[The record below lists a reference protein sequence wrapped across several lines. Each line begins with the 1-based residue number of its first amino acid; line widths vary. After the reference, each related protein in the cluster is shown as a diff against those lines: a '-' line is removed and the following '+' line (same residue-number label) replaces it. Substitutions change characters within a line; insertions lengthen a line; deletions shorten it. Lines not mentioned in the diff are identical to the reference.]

1 MRMNLKTGL
10 FTILLSLLSV
20 SVTIAQTKDTTEI
33 HEISGVDIV
42 ANRINRLAIN
52 PLSAK
57 NLPSVNN
64 SIEALIKT
72 LPGVN
77 SNNELSSQ
85 YSVRGG
91 NFDENLVYVND
102 VEIFRPFLIRSG
114 EQEGLSFINPDL
126 VSTVQFSAGGFDAKY
141 GDKMASVLDIR
152 YKRPNTFAGSVSLDL
167 LGASAHLEGASKNQK
182 WKGLIGVRQKS
193 NQYLLGT
200 LETKGDYRPSF
211 TDVQAYV
218 FHTLNPRWELDFLGN
233 ISLNKYQLIPSSRH
247 TRFGTVSNP
256 MGLYIYFE
264 GQEID
269 RFNSVF
275 GAFSATYR
283 PHVNLQHRL
292 TISGFQSVE
301 REFFDILGAY
311 ILSETSADPG
321 SDEFGDPRTL
331 MGVGTYLNH
340 ARNELNA
347 IIYNLSYQG
356 RFLTSKMYWL
366 WGAKFQREDILDH
379 LNEWKMV
386 DSMGYTLP
394 NPQTLPEN
402 FGFPNPSRPPLLQN
416 VFKSEHHLISNRY
429 QAFLQNN
436 MEVSSEL
443 ALVMGVRVAYW
454 DFNKEFLVSP
464 RASLTYAPTNLTDW
478 TFRFATGVYYQPPFY
493 RELRDL
499 DGNLNPQIK
508 SQRSIHFVG
517 GADYYLKLWG
527 RPFKLTSEAYYK
539 ALSNL
544 IPYEIDNVRVRYLAK
559 NIGKGYATGVDFRL
573 AGEVVKGAESWA
585 SLSIMSTK
593 ESIDGGPYVPRP
605 TDQRLNFNLFFQ
617 DYLRMNSNFKA
628 HLNLVFGT
636 GLPYGSPYA
645 LKHLETLQRRGEFR
659 LPAYRR
665 VDLGLSYHVK
675 AFRLGE
681 LWLSA
686 EIFNLFD
693 MNNTI
698 SYLWISDF
706 NNQQY
711 AVANYLTSRR
721 LNFKISA
728 NF

>member
-1 MRMNLKTGL
+1 MNLKNCL
-10 FTILLSLLSV
+10 FTAFLSLLGFLSV
-20 SVTIAQTKDTTEI
+20 VAQTKDTTVV
-33 HEISGVDIV
+33 HEISEVEIR
-42 ANRINRLAIN
+42 APRISNRMVINAI
-52 PLSAK
+52 SVK
-57 NLPSVNN
+57 DLPSANN

-72 LPGVN
+72 FPGVN

-91 NFDENLVYVND
+91 NYDENLVYVND

-141 GDKMASVLDIR
+141 GDKMSSVLDIR
-152 YKRPNTFAGSVSLDL
+152 YKRPNIFAGSVSLDL

-182 WKGLIGVRQKS
+182 WKGLLGVRQKS

-200 LETKGDYRPSF
+200 LETQGDYRPSF

-218 FHTLNPRWELDFLGN
+218 LHTLNSRWDLDFLGN
-233 ISLNKYQLIPSSRH
+233 ISLNKYELIPSSRY
-247 TRFGTVSNP
+247 TTFGGQSNT
-256 MGLYIYFE
+256 MGFYVGFV
-264 GQEID
+264 GREID

-301 REFFDILGAY
+301 REFFDIYGEYQLGKV
-311 ILSETSADPG
+311 ETSRD
-321 SDEFGDPRTL
+321 SDEFGKIRELT
-331 MGVGTYLNH
+331 GYGSFLNH
-340 ARNELNA
+340 ARNELDA
-347 IIYNLSYQG
+347 IIYNFNYQG
-356 RFLTSKMYWL
+356 QYSTSKMYWL
-366 WGAKFQREDILDH
+366 WGIKFQREDILDH

-386 DSMGYTLP
+386 DSAGYILP
-394 NPQTLPEN
+394 NPHVSPESL
-402 FGFPNPSRPPLLQN
+402 GFPNLSHPPLLQN
-416 VFKSEHHLISNRY
+416 VYKSEQHLISNRY
-429 QAFLQNN
+429 QLFLQNK
-436 MEVSSEL
+436 MDVSSEL
-443 ALVMGVRVAYW
+443 ALVAGIRMSYW
-454 DFNKEFLVSP
+454 DLNKEILISP
-464 RASLTYAPTNLTDW
+464 RVSLTYAPTNLPDW
-478 TFRFATGVYYQPPFY
+478 TFRLATGVYHQPPFY

-499 DGNLNPQIK
+499 DGELNPDIK
-508 SQRSIHFVG
+508 SQRSIHVVF
-517 GADYYLKLWG
+517 ATDYYLKLWD
-527 RPFKLTSEAYYK
+527 RPFKLSSEAYYK

-559 NIGKGYATGVDFRL
+559 NIGKGYATGLDFRL
-573 AGEVVKGAESWA
+573 AGEVVKGIESWA

-593 ESIDGGPYVPRP
+593 ERIDGGSYVPRP

-617 DYLRMNSNFKA
+617 DYLRSNDNFRA

-636 GLPYGSPYA
+636 GLPDGSPDA
-645 LKHLETLQRRGEFR
+645 LRHIETFQRRGEFR

-665 VDLGLSYHVK
+665 VDLGMSYHVK
-675 AFRLGE
+675 AFKLGT

-693 MNNTI
+693 INNTI

-706 NNQQY
+706 SNKPY

-721 LNFKISA
+721 LNFRISMD
-728 NF
+728 F